1 MEPTTSISP
10 DWRRLGVNPTQG
22 PTSFDDR
29 NRSGASI
36 ADFTVSATWG
46 PTPGIV
52 IMSRHTA
59 SCFARS
65 RRRRSRPASSA
76 RSASRARSIASA
88 IVSSISLPDASSR
101 TRAA

>member
-10 DWRRLGVNPTQG
+10 DWRRAGVSPPHG
-22 PTSFDDR
+22 PASFDDP

-36 ADFTVSATWG
+36 AELTVSATTG

-52 IMSRHTA
+52 IMIRQAA

-88 IVSSISLPDASSR
+88 IISSMAFPSASSH